1 MDLEY
6 LFDPEAVAGILQL
19 CPSLRQRLP
28 DPADEGREAIHFKAR
43 KTARQIYRILSNQ
56 HYAHLQRLLET
67 LEFCL
72 TSGYEQPKLLKTRA
86 RQDCGSALA
95 ELFVAEFFIRHGFN
109 VKGLEQEKG
118 STSVPEMVVE
128 LGALSLSVEVYSP
141 RDWGGLD
148 DFQDELRLGIRYL
161 DIPWDF
167 RFKIRTEL
175 LEKFDS
181 DGKLLHFDPWQF
193 SDAFENPRQR
203 LAKIVPILSDIQTS
217 LTGSRENRTI
227 WRADENHN
235 ILTEI
240 QIEKIRESQHHLP
253 CREGFELS
261 ISQGGYAPEG
271 MFDQVIER
279 RVLKKIKKGQAQ
291 SLPGKHVRALFVDL
305 SRLGYSS
312 EFEHPWYLRRFQQSV
327 EKHLDPAVV
336 NIDWVVFFS
345 PGRKVGLPIG
355 FPLVF
360 RRASEPHDLLDE
372 LFGCA

>member
-1 MDLEY
+1 MSLEY
-6 LFDPEAVAGILQL
+6 LFDPKAVAGILKHYL
-19 CPSLRQRLP
+19 SLRQRLP
-28 DPADEGREAIHFKAR
+28 NPTDEGQEATYFKAR
-43 KTARQIYRILSNQ
+43 KTERQIYRVLANQ
-56 HYAHLQRLLET
+56 HYSHLVQLLET
-67 LEFCL
+67 LEYCL
-72 TSGYEQPKLLKTRA
+72 ANGYEQPKLLKTRV
-86 RQDCGSALA
+86 RQDYGSALA
-95 ELFVAEFFIRHGFN
+95 ELFVAEFFIRHGFK
-109 VKGLEQEKG
+109 VRSLEEGKG
-118 STSVPEMVVE
+118 STTVPEMVVE
-128 LGALSLSVEVYSP
+128 LGALSLSVEAYSP

-181 DGKLLHFDPWQF
+181 NGKLLHFDPWQF

-203 LAKIVPILSDIQTS
+203 LARIVPILSEIQTS
-217 LTGSRENRTI
+217 LTGSRESRTI
-227 WRADENHN
+227 WRADEDHN

-240 QIEKIRESQHHLP
+240 RIEEIQESQHHLP
-253 CREGFELS
+253 CREGFELP

-279 RVLKKIKKGQAQ
+279 RVLRKIKKGQAQ
-291 SLPGKHVRALFVDL
+291 SLPGNHVSALFVDL

-312 EFEHPWYLRRFQQSV
+312 EFEHSWYLRRFQQSV
-327 EKHLDPAVV
+327 EKHLDPDVV

-345 PGRKVGLPIG
+345 PGPKAGLPIG